1 MEWLGIDCIWMLP
14 FYPSPLRDGGYDI
27 SDFFNVHPD
36 YGSISDLVA
45 FLEDAHRRGI
55 RVVADLVMN
64 HTSDEHPWF
73 IESRSSRDNAK
84 ADWYVWNEDDQKWP
98 DARVVF
104 TDVERSNWTW
114 DDTRQQYYWHRFYHH
129 QPDLNYENPEVADTM
144 IDLVRFWLDL
154 GFDGFRL
161 DAVPYLYQ
169 RDGTSGEH
177 LPETHAFIKRIRKQI
192 DADYPGRILLAEAN
206 GWPSDV
212 ADYFGDGDE
221 CHLCF
226 HFPLMPRLFMAVRRE
241 QRYPITE
248 ILAQTPV
255 IDDSC
260 QWAIF
265 LRNHDELTLEQVS
278 DEERDY
284 LIAEY
289 AKDPR
294 MKRHM
299 GIGRR
304 LAPLID
310 NDRRTAELLYAL
322 ILSLPGSPVIYYGD
336 ELLMGDNIYLGDRDS
351 VRTPMQWSPDRN
363 GGFSKADF
371 AQLYLPPLMDPV
383 YGFSVLNVEAQ
394 LRNQGSFL
402 HWLRR
407 MLTERRA
414 LPVMGVGAM
423 EVLPCA
429 NPSVLAYMRSGEVAD
444 ILTASTSTGPSV
456 SPAAGGALDWGRS
469 TVLARTVPAGNE
481 SEGDEAV
488 YRHQAV
494 LCVHNLSRFAQPA
507 ELALA
512 KWAGSTPYEVLG
524 RVPFPVITEEPYAV
538 TLPPYGFLWFDLVLE
553 EVGAGVTAERDQSLR
568 TLIEAWLGLRRNT
581 PAGEIVL
588 ERAEVLL
595 GGRPGLI
602 DIVARV
608 GERRAHFVAGLRGVA
623 DEPHFLRSGEEAALG
638 LLDDEEGLAVCT
650 DALRD
655 AQLAALLL
663 ATVRGVEARPGPVAV
678 LRDDDDATVLDCGD
692 RGDLLVFPWLDEE
705 PRPDVDLMV
714 ALDESGFN
722 HVAAP
727 LVRWV
732 WEGSDLGVVQE
743 PLADR
748 SGGWALA
755 LTSLRD
761 FYASGGSPEVA
772 GGDFGAEA
780 RALGTMTARMH
791 LALDAAFHR
800 EHEPVVDWIDSA
812 ETTIAESDPSLLAA
826 PGVTELVKW
835 LRESEARLPV
845 IRTHGDFHLG
855 PHGADG
861 PGMGGQRL
869 RAGRRPRPGVHGEP
883 AHPPR
888 GRGGPAVVDAP
899 RQHGRSR

>member
-1 MEWLGIDCIWMLP
+1 MSSPPIPVSSHEGAFDPSARWFQHAVFYEVLIRGYNDANHDGTGDLLGLREKLDYIEWLGIDCIWLLP
-14 FYPSPLRDGGYDI
+14 FYPSPMRDGGYDI
-27 SDFFNVHPD
+27 SDFFNVSPD
-36 YGSISDLVA
+36 YGSIGDLVA

-55 RVVADLVMN
+55 RVIADLVMN

-73 IESRSSRDNAK
+73 KESRSSRDNAK
-84 ADWYVWNEDDQKWP
+84 ADWYVWNDDDQKWP

-212 ADYFGDGDE
+212 ADYFGNGDE

-255 IDDSC
+255 IDGAS

-265 LRNHDELTLEQVS
+265 LRNHDELTLETVS
-278 DEERDY
+278 EEERDY

-304 LAPLID
+304 LAPLLD

-363 GGFSKADF
+363 GGFSQADF

-383 YGFSVLNVEAQ
+383 YGFAALNVEAQ

-429 NPSVLAYMRSGEVAD
+429 NPSVLAYVRSGEVAD
-444 ILTASTSTGPSV
+444 ILTAPPAQGPSYGV
-456 SPAAGGALDWGRS
+456 VGVGGSIDDGLDWGRS
-469 TVLARTVPAGNE
+469 TMLARTVPAGNE
-481 SEGDEAV
+481 SEGDDV
-488 YRHQAV
+488 VHRHQAV

-524 RVPFPVITEEPYAV
+524 RVPFPMITEEPYTI
-538 TLPPYGFLWFDLVLE
+538 TLPPYGFLWFDLVPE
-553 EVGAGVTAERDQSLR
+553 E
-568 TLIEAWLGLRRNT
+568 
-581 PAGEIVL
+581 
-588 ERAEVLL
+588 
-595 GGRPGLI
+595 RP
-602 DIVARV
+602 
-608 GERRAHFVAGLRGVA
+608 
-623 DEPHFLRSGEEAALG
+623 
-638 LLDDEEGLAVCT
+638 
-650 DALRD
+650 
-655 AQLAALLL
+655 
-663 ATVRGVEARPGPVAV
+663 
-678 LRDDDDATVLDCGD
+678 
-692 RGDLLVFPWLDEE
+692 
-705 PRPDVDLMV
+705 
-714 ALDESGFN
+714 
-722 HVAAP
+722 
-727 LVRWV
+727 
-732 WEGSDLGVVQE
+732 VQE
-743 PLADR
+743 
-748 SGGWALA
+748 
-755 LTSLRD
+755 
-761 FYASGGSPEVA
+761 
-772 GGDFGAEA
+772 
-780 RALGTMTARMH
+780 
-791 LALDAAFHR
+791 
-800 EHEPVVDWIDSA
+800 
-812 ETTIAESDPSLLAA
+812 
-826 PGVTELVKW
+826 
-835 LRESEARLPV
+835 
-845 IRTHGDFHLG
+845 
-855 PHGADG
+855 
-861 PGMGGQRL
+861 
-869 RAGRRPRPGVHGEP
+869 
-883 AHPPR
+883 
-888 GRGGPAVVDAP
+888 
-899 RQHGRSR
+899 